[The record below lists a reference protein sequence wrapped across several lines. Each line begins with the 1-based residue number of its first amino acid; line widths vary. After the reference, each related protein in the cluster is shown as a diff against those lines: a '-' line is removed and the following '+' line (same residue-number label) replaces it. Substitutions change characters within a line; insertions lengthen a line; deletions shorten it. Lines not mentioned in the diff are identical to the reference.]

1 MEQERPAC
9 SRHEGNI
16 ASVAMPCLD
25 VALVHHPVVDRTGE
39 VITAT
44 IDHFDVFDAS
54 RLSLTYP
61 IGTVFVVNPEP
72 SQRALVERLI
82 KHGTDAHRTEDR
94 RGVMHKTRWVPDLD
108 SAIEAVR
115 QRDGRAPRIVATS
128 ARPQPDAIG
137 FPELRAALQ
146 QGEPHLLL
154 VGKASGLAEEV
165 LAHADLRLRPIDT
178 GTGYNHLSVRSA
190 LAIMID
196 RLLAP

>member
-1 MEQERPAC
+1 
-9 SRHEGNI
+9 
-16 ASVAMPCLD
+16 VAAPCLD
-25 VALVHHPVVDRTGE
+25 VALVHHPVVDRTGQ

-72 SQRALVERLI
+72 SQRALAERLI
-82 KHGTDAHRTEDR
+82 KHGTDAHRAEDR
-94 RGVMHKTRWVPDLD
+94 RGVMHKTTWVPDLQG
-108 SAIEAVR
+108 AIEAIR
-115 QRDGRAPRIVATS
+115 ARDGRRPRVIATS
-128 ARPQPDAIG
+128 ARPQPNAIG
-137 FPELRAALQ
+137 FAELRAELSR
-146 QGEPHLLL
+146 GEPHLLL
-154 VGKASGLAEEV
+154 VGKASGLAQEA
-165 LAHADLRLRPIDT
+165 LDGADLRLCPIDA